1 MNEPVASDLMGRD
14 EVAELLGISASSVR
28 STLRRHGI
36 AEQRGYPRERV
47 ERLAERRPMRGYRT
61 DLHGP
66 ADHSPTPTEET

>member
-1 MNEPVASDLMGRD
+1 MNRQLMTRA
-14 EVAELLGISASSVR
+14 EVAAMLGISPDSVR
-28 STLRRHGI
+28 NTLARAGI
-36 AEQRGYPRERV
+36 TEERGYPRERV